1 LEAFSTVSTHSGHLN
16 YRETA
21 MLNRGLLGA
30 SQTSCRDACVR
41 KGRFQA
47 LSNTVRNL
55 LLLMMTASD
64 GSC

>member
-1 LEAFSTVSTHSGHLN
+1 
-16 YRETA
+16 

-30 SQTSCRDACVR
+30 SQTSCRGACVR